1 MNQDQAIGALL
12 GLAVGDALGTTL
24 EFTSN
29 PPSDRTLWH
38 TEITGGGAFNVPVG
52 GWTDDT
58 SMALALGYAYK
69 SKHAFNAEQIST
81 NFRAWWL
88 DGEYSWANSCI
99 DIGSATLSALTRLN
113 YLKQGE
119 SFYQGSTTPGSS
131 GNGGIMRLAPSV
143 ITNAKNLERAVEE
156 SVLQSR
162 ITHASDECCLYAD
175 LLARVLYA
183 GDPFIKDVAD
193 YVLPDS
199 TPWSDLP
206 ATGYV
211 KDTFQ
216 TAMWAA
222 RNSDS
227 FEECLILAVNRR
239 GDADTVGAVAGQI
252 AGSMY
257 GYSSIPQ
264 RWSEVLVWRDQMI
277 DLAEGLFGVDEKP
290 RSELQDK
297 IHGAM
302 YGLAIGDA
310 MGAPVEFRPRGKFT
324 PVTEF
329 RDGGPF
335 KLKAGQ
341 WTDDT
346 SMALCLAAS
355 LIECKGMDAKDQM
368 DRYLRWVN
376 DGYMSCVGK
385 GIGIGQTVLRS
396 LVRYHNTKDPYQGSI
411 STKHAG
417 NGCIMR
423 LAPVPIFYHDDAEKA
438 VLNAVD
444 SARTTHASPQA
455 LQTTAYFA
463 GLIWG
468 ALNQVP
474 KDELLEPYYTPM
486 KDLSF
491 TDLHPHV
498 EKVIAGDYKKYGVE
512 DLSPSGYAPESLEV
526 ALWAFYNSERF
537 EEGLLMAV
545 NMGGDADTIGAIY
558 GQLAGAYHGV
568 GGIPESW
575 VQELDG
581 LEYID
586 DVIAKLTQPMDVAK

>member
-1 MNQDQAIGALL
+1 MNQDQAIGSLL
-12 GLAVGDALGTTL
+12 GLAIGDALGTTL
-24 EFTSN
+24 EFMRN
-29 PPSDRTLWH
+29 PPLDRSLWH
-38 TEITGGGAFNVPVG
+38 TEITGEGAFNVPVG

-69 SKHAFNAEQIST
+69 SKKGFDAEQISI

-88 DGEYSWANSCI
+88 DGEYSWANKCI

-113 YLKQGE
+113 YRKHGE
-119 SFYQGSTTPGSS
+119 SFYQGSTSPDSS

-143 ITNAKNLERAVEE
+143 IANARNLDLSVEE

-162 ITHASDECCLYAD
+162 VTHASDECCLYAD

-183 GDPFIKDVAD
+183 GDPFIKDVDD
-193 YVLPDS
+193 YVLPDT

-227 FEECLILAVNRR
+227 FEECLVLAVNRR

-252 AGSMY
+252 AGAMY
-257 GYSSIPQ
+257 GYSAIPE
-264 RWSEVLVWRDQMI
+264 RWLKVLLWRDQMI
-277 DLAEGLFGVDEKP
+277 DLATCLYGADQKP
-290 RSELQDK
+290 LSELQNK
-297 IHGAM
+297 IQGAM
-302 YGLAIGDA
+302 YGLAVGDA
-310 MGAPVEFRPRGKFT
+310 MGAPVEFRPRGKFE
-324 PVTEF
+324 PVTGF
-329 RDGGPF
+329 RAGGPF

-355 LIECKGMDAKDQM
+355 LIACNGMDAKDQM

-376 DGYMSCVGK
+376 EGYMSCAGK
-385 GIGIGQTVLRS
+385 ALGIGQTVLRS
-396 LVRYHNTKDPYQGSI
+396 LVRYHDTKDPYQGST
-411 STKHAG
+411 STKYAG

-423 LAPVPIFYHDDAEKA
+423 LAPVPIFYHDDAEEA
-438 VLNAVD
+438 VLSGVD

-468 ALNQVP
+468 ALNGVS
-474 KDELLEPYYTPM
+474 KGELLEPYYTPM
-486 KDLSF
+486 NDLSF
-491 TDLHPHV
+491 TDLHEDV
-498 EKVIAGDYKKYGVE
+498 ATVIAGDYKSKTHDE
-512 DLSPSGYAPESLEV
+512 LTPSGYAPQSLEV
-526 ALWAFYNSERF
+526 ALWAFYNSLSF
-537 EEGLLMAV
+537 EEGLLLAV

-558 GQLAGAYHGV
+558 GQLAGAYYGV
-568 GGIPESW
+568 GGIPKSW
-575 VQELDG
+575 LQELDG
-581 LEYID
+581 LEYVD
-586 DVIAKLTQPMDVAK
+586 DVITKLIPLITLAK